1 MKTLKEELIELKACE
16 EAIKWVGEK
25 TPEEAWNTCERG
37 DWMWWLIWKTES
49 ATKEQSVRFA
59 DFCANNAK
67 ERAAALAESAASA
80 AWAAERA
87 AWAAW
92 AAWAAALAESAAWAA
107 FAERAARAAERVAAW
122 AALAESAASAAALA
136 DSAANVAEWSLERK
150 KQADFIRTIF
160 KREDIK
166 I

>member
-67 ERAAALAESAASA
+67 ERAASA
-80 AWAAERA
+80 AWAA
-87 AWAAW
+87 
-92 AAWAAALAESAAWAA
+92 
-107 FAERAARAAERVAAW
+107 ARAAAW
-122 AALAESAASAAALA
+122 AALAERAASAATLA

>member
-67 ERAAALAESAASA
+67 ERAASA

-87 AWAAW
+87 AAW
-92 AAWAAALAESAAWAA
+92 AALAERAASAASA
-107 FAERAARAAERVAAW
+107 FAERAA
-122 AALAESAASAAALA
+122 SAA
-136 DSAANVAEWSLERK
+136 SAANVAEWSLERK

>member
-67 ERAAALAESAASA
+67 ERAASA
-80 AWAAERA
+80 AWAAER
-87 AWAAW
+87 
-92 AAWAAALAESAAWAA
+92 
-107 FAERAARAAERVAAW
+107 
-122 AALAESAASAAALA
+122 
-136 DSAANVAEWSLERK
+136 AANVAEWSLERK